1 MGGISSSELAQING
15 DDISSLESNVW
26 TTMPVATV
34 NTLSSDQLQG
44 LSASQVS
51 TMTNSPNYASF
62 SGTIKAS
69 ADSISAG
76 GSGEVVV
83 ADTESN
89 SQQVTC
95 NVITLFLSIVGI
107 FFMKF

>member
-1 MGGISSSELAQING
+1 
-15 DDISSLESNVW
+15 
-26 TTMPVATV
+26 MPVSTV

-69 ADSISAG
+69 ANSISTG
-76 GSGEVVV
+76 GTGAVV
-83 ADTESN
+83 AAEPSD
-89 SQQVTC
+89 SQKLSC
-95 NVITLFLSIVGI
+95 NMMTLFLSMIGT
-107 FFMKF
+107 FFIMTMKF